1 MAMDGFRLGLDWVD
15 NTGTKGENP
24 WEVGRRQGTVQT
36 SGAGG
41 FGRVVSEDFRNA
53 VSSFSCLLLLR
64 LALFNSV
71 DRQLAQWRVVAALG
85 EFRAVPDQEL
95 LPRLKWFDGVEV
107 DVQTVLAC
115 DKVLLL
121 HSAGWVDVAH
131 PVAAFLVQTIQDVV

>member
-1 MAMDGFRLGLDWVD
+1 MHQSAKRFDYSTMTVHNRYASKRGHKNSFCSLKLSR
-15 NTGTKGENP
+15 NTHCIDITHSL
-24 WEVGRRQGTVQT
+24 T
-36 SGAGG
+36 
-41 FGRVVSEDFRNA
+41 
-53 VSSFSCLLLLR
+53 
-64 LALFNSV
+64 NSV

-107 DVQTVLAC
+107 DVQTVLAGN
-115 DKVLLL
+115 KVLLL

>member
-15 NTGTKGENP
+15 NTGTQGENP

-64 LALFNSV
+64 LTLFCGTNKQQGKDVRNRKIITVSSFSLMTNSC
-71 DRQLAQWRVVAALG
+71 
-85 EFRAVPDQEL
+85 
-95 LPRLKWFDGVEV
+95 DGVHV
-107 DVQTVLAC
+107 
-115 DKVLLL
+115 
-121 HSAGWVDVAH
+121 
-131 PVAAFLVQTIQDVV
+131 P